1 MEAGGYFIIGIVVAT
16 VITVVV
22 ALTTSWPWWGLTLLF
37 IGTGLV
43 SVILASLWLEFINYL
58 ERKEQTED

>member
-37 IGTGLV
+37 IGTGMA
-43 SVILASLWLEFINYL
+43 SMILAALWLEFINYL

>member
-1 MEAGGYFIIGIVVAT
+1 MEAVGYFIIGILVAT
-16 VITVVV
+16 VITAVV

-37 IGTGLV
+37 IGTGMG
-43 SVILASLWLEFINYL
+43 SVILAMLWLEFINYL

>member
-1 MEAGGYFIIGIVVAT
+1 MEAVGYLIIGILVAT

-37 IGTGLV
+37 IGTGIG
-43 SVILASLWLEFINYL
+43 SVILAMLWLEFISYL
-58 ERKEQTED
+58 ERHEQAKD